1 MRTLNTIPNRISFF
15 LLLSTVFCCISAF
28 QKQQQQQ
35 QRGYQYH
42 TIGTGLSSSSSS
54 LIPHQSFPSLSL
66 SSSSRYFASVDV
78 DNDNGEN
85 NSNGGDGD
93 GDNTRTITMTTI
105 LRNRLRKVT
114 GFSFTLFRATLRGI
128 TGISFTALYASSLAV
143 TGLWIRKSMSV
154 LLGFFPSGFRYFL
167 QPFLVLYYTPL
178 ILLRTVTGPTRKHAV
193 AKHETVVDVWKEAV
207 LVAEKVVEKDGYSP
221 VSVSEDGYF
230 ELKAP
235 PSTTSSVLSIDNH
248 PSDDDDCNNNSSE
261 NTATTTTTTT
271 TTNEDMANAMA
282 ATVEYAMEIKNK
294 NVNDGGKIIK

>member
-15 LLLSTVFCCISAF
+15 LLFSTVFCCISAF
-28 QKQQQQQ
+28 QQQQQQ
-35 QRGYQYH
+35 QQGYQYY
-42 TIGTGLSSSSSS
+42 TVGTGLSSSSSS
-54 LIPHQSFPSLSL
+54 SPITHQSLPSLSL

-78 DNDNGEN
+78 DNDNG
-85 NSNGGDGD
+85 
-93 GDNTRTITMTTI
+93 DNISLARRARTMTMTTN

-128 TGISFTALYASSLAV
+128 TGISFTALYASSVAV
-143 TGLWIRKSMSV
+143 TGLWIRKSMSI

-178 ILLRTVTGPTRKHAV
+178 ILLRTVTGPTRKRAV

-230 ELKAP
+230 ELQAP
-235 PSTTSSVLSIDNH
+235 PSTTSTVLSIDNH
-248 PSDDDDCNNNSSE
+248 PSDDDDCNNDSSE
-261 NTATTTTTTT
+261 NTATTAAT

-294 NVNDGGKIIK
+294 NANDGGKIIK